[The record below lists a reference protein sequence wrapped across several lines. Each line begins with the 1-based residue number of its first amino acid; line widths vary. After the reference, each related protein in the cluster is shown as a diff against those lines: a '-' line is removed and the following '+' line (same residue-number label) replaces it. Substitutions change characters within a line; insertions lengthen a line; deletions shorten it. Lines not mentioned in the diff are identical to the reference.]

1 MINWYNII
9 GAILLVLAIVT
20 VFVTDMLDLGIL
32 AFIAGSV
39 LIQVRI
45 EKKQRRKPNNGFFFF
60 LRGLYISYNE
70 RRVSIMKRKMLY
82 IFMVIIILLCG
93 VSLVDGEVEKT
104 EPDEIIYEAEEP
116 VYVEYY
122 ENGIFTN
129 SQD

>member
-1 MINWYNII
+1 M
-9 GAILLVLAIVT
+9 A
-20 VFVTDMLDLGIL
+20 
-32 AFIAGSV
+32 SS
-39 LIQVRI
+39 
-45 EKKQRRKPNNGFFFF
+45 FF

-93 VSLVDGEVEKT
+93 VSLVDGEVKKT

>member
-1 MINWYNII
+1 M
-9 GAILLVLAIVT
+9 A
-20 VFVTDMLDLGIL
+20 
-32 AFIAGSV
+32 SS
-39 LIQVRI
+39 
-45 EKKQRRKPNNGFFFF
+45 F

-93 VSLVDGEVEKT
+93 VSLVDGEVKKT

-129 SQD
+129 SKD

>member
-1 MINWYNII
+1 M
-9 GAILLVLAIVT
+9 A
-20 VFVTDMLDLGIL
+20 
-32 AFIAGSV
+32 SS
-39 LIQVRI
+39 
-45 EKKQRRKPNNGFFFF
+45 F

-93 VSLVDGEVEKT
+93 VSLVDREVKKT

>member
-1 MINWYNII
+1 M
-9 GAILLVLAIVT
+9 A
-20 VFVTDMLDLGIL
+20 
-32 AFIAGSV
+32 SS
-39 LIQVRI
+39 
-45 EKKQRRKPNNGFFFF
+45 F

-93 VSLVDGEVEKT
+93 VSLVDGEVKKT

>member
-1 MINWYNII
+1 M
-9 GAILLVLAIVT
+9 A
-20 VFVTDMLDLGIL
+20 
-32 AFIAGSV
+32 SS
-39 LIQVRI
+39 
-45 EKKQRRKPNNGFFFF
+45 FF
-60 LRGLYISYNE
+60 YADCTSPIMK

-93 VSLVDGEVEKT
+93 VSLVDGEVKKT

>member
-1 MINWYNII
+1 M
-9 GAILLVLAIVT
+9 A
-20 VFVTDMLDLGIL
+20 
-32 AFIAGSV
+32 SS
-39 LIQVRI
+39 
-45 EKKQRRKPNNGFFFF
+45 F

>member
-1 MINWYNII
+1 M
-9 GAILLVLAIVT
+9 A
-20 VFVTDMLDLGIL
+20 
-32 AFIAGSV
+32 SS
-39 LIQVRI
+39 
-45 EKKQRRKPNNGFFFF
+45 F
-60 LRGLYISYNE
+60 LRGLCISYNE

-93 VSLVDGEVEKT
+93 VSLVDGEVKKT

-129 SQD
+129 GQD

>member
-1 MINWYNII
+1 M
-9 GAILLVLAIVT
+9 A
-20 VFVTDMLDLGIL
+20 
-32 AFIAGSV
+32 SS
-39 LIQVRI
+39 
-45 EKKQRRKPNNGFFFF
+45 F
-60 LRGLYISYNE
+60 LRGSYISYNE

-93 VSLVDGEVEKT
+93 VSLVDGEVKKT